1 MHLEGRQKM
10 PSYFDTEALLAWF
23 NEAKRDLPWREAPS
37 AYAVWISEV
46 MLQQTQA
53 SVVVGYFQRWM
64 ETFPT
69 LEALSRASL
78 DEVIKVWEGLGYY
91 SRARNLHAA
100 ARFFVEH
107 HKGELP
113 RSYKELMQVK
123 GLGRY
128 TVGAILSFAFRQKR
142 AAVDGN
148 SLRVLSRY
156 FAVREDVQ
164 KTAALERIWSLA
176 EGILPDE
183 RPWEVV
189 EGLIELGALVC
200 KKEPLCSQCPLKSTC
215 SAFRQGLQRE
225 LPYKGKRQAITALQ
239 RYVFVV
245 MHKGD
250 LLVRKGKAGAVMAD
264 LYEFPFGESES
275 ESPPF
280 DLNLERIAPLS
291 SQKHHFT
298 RFKVLLYPT
307 LFRAE
312 QKKEINGYLWIP
324 FEQLHR
330 LPFSAGHRKILQN
343 LNHAH
348 LAH

>member
-1 MHLEGRQKM
+1 M
-10 PSYFDTEALLAWF
+10 PSYFNTEALLAWF
-23 NEAKRDLPWREAPS
+23 AEAKRDLPWREAPS
-37 AYAVWISEV
+37 AYAVWVSEV

-53 SVVVGYFQRWM
+53 AVVVGYFHRWM
-64 ETFPT
+64 ERFPT
-69 LEALSRASL
+69 VEALARASL
-78 DEVIKVWEGLGYY
+78 DEVIKAWEGLGYY

-100 ARFFVEH
+100 AQIFVEQYE
-107 HKGELP
+107 GELP
-113 RSYKELMQVK
+113 RSYEELMRVK

-148 SLRVLSRY
+148 SLRVLTRY
-156 FAVREDVQ
+156 FGVREDVQ
-164 KTAALERIWSLA
+164 KTAVIERIWSLA

-183 RPWEVV
+183 RPWELV

-200 KKEPLCSQCPLKSTC
+200 KKEPVCSQCPLKSTC
-215 SAFRQGLQRE
+215 SAFQQGVQRE
-225 LPYKGKRQAITALQ
+225 LPHKGKKVAITALH
-239 RYVFVV
+239 RHVFVV
-245 MHKGD
+245 MHEGD

-264 LYEFPFGESES
+264 LYEFPFRESEA

-280 DLNLERIAPLS
+280 DLDLERVVSLN

-298 RFKVLLYPT
+298 RFKVTLYPT
-307 LFRAE
+307 LFRAG
-312 QKKEINGYLWIP
+312 QKKELKGYLWVP
-324 FEQLHR
+324 FEQLQR

-343 LNHAH
+343 LKHAH